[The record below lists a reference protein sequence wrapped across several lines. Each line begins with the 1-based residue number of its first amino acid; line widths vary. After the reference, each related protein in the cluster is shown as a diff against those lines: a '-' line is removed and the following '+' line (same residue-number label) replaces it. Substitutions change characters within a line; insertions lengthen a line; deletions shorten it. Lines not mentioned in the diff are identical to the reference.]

1 MTERSTPST
10 VECPHCGTRFHV
22 HQRDIAAA
30 QGRLRC
36 GACLKVF
43 RALRALTPPDG
54 RAGLRASFP
63 AWVVVGLGLAVAAL
77 AVQITWLQTD
87 YRARNLEISR
97 SADSPGA
104 LAVQFVVLHD
114 ARIPAPFPTF
124 DIEFATLGGEPV
136 GSHRF
141 RPGEYLTRRCLR
153 PTRGRAS
160 GAKVDS
166 CGNLVPRSSKLDA
179 EPPEAE
185 WLARLRL
192 LAPETAHPVTM
203 TIPHPGP
210 AAAQVT
216 ISFPSRLTIGG

>member
-1 MTERSTPST
+1 MTERGAPST

-22 HQRDIAAA
+22 HQTDLAAA

-36 GACLKVF
+36 GACLEVF
-43 RALRALTPPDG
+43 RALQVSPPPDG

-63 AWVVVGLGLAVAAL
+63 AWVVVGLGLALAAL

-141 RPGEYLTRRCLR
+141 RPGEY
-153 PTRGRAS
+153 S
-160 GAKVDS
+160 
-166 CGNLVPRSSKLDA
+166 DA

-192 LAPETAHPVTM
+192 LAPETAHPVTVKV
-203 TIPHPGP
+203 PHPGA

-216 ISFPSRLTIGG
+216 ISFPSRSTIAW

>member
-1 MTERSTPST
+1 M
-10 VECPHCGTRFHV
+10 
-22 HQRDIAAA
+22 
-30 QGRLRC
+30 
-36 GACLKVF
+36 
-43 RALRALTPPDG
+43 
-54 RAGLRASFP
+54 
-63 AWVVVGLGLAVAAL
+63 VVGLVLALAAL

-136 GSHRF
+136 GSRRF
-141 RPGEYLTRRCLR
+141 RPGEY
-153 PTRGRAS
+153 
-160 GAKVDS
+160 V
-166 CGNLVPRSSKLDA
+166 DA

-185 WLARLRL
+185 WLVRLRL
-192 LAPETAHPVTM
+192 LAPETARLVTV
-203 TIPHPGP
+203 TIPHPGA

-216 ISFPSRLTIGG
+216 ISFPSRFTIGW

>member
-1 MTERSTPST
+1 MTERATPST

-22 HQRDIAAA
+22 HQTDLAAA

-43 RALRALTPPDG
+43 RALQASTPPDG
-54 RAGLRASFP
+54 RRGFRASFP
-63 AWVVVGLGLAVAAL
+63 AWVVVGLLLALAAL

-97 SADSPGA
+97 HADLPGA

-114 ARIPAPFPTF
+114 ARTPAPFPTF
-124 DIEFATLGGEPV
+124 DVEFANTGGEPV
-136 GSHRF
+136 GSRRF
-141 RPGEYLTRRCLR
+141 RPGEYL
-153 PTRGRAS
+153 
-160 GAKVDS
+160 DS
-166 CGNLVPRSSKLDA
+166 ES
-179 EPPEAE
+179 PEAV

-192 LAPETAHPVTM
+192 LPPETAYPVTVNV
-203 TIPHPGP
+203 PHPGT

-216 ISFPSRLTIGG
+216 ISFPSRFTIGW